1 MFVKKGKFKMK
12 KFFKKLSTIAVM
24 TLAMLSVFAFKP
36 VYQSFDD
43 DFDLCLTVAA
53 EDGADVVQQQPASS
67 GSTEGDTTFTSIVD
81 FFGKWIGRAGLLVAF
96 VGGIMFAFAV
106 KNNDAEQKQNALLTL
121 IAGFMVAAICSQRA
135 TLFGI

>member
-1 MFVKKGKFKMK
+1 MFIKKGKFKMK

-53 EDGADVVQQQPASS
+53 EDGADVAPQQPA
-67 GSTEGDTTFTSIVD
+67 GAETTGDTTFTSIVD
-81 FFGKWIGRAGLLVAF
+81 FFGKWLGRAGLLVAF